1 MGIMVVK
8 FIEIGLITPPV
19 GLNAFVVKGIVG
31 DSISLGTIFRGLG
44 WFIVAE
50 VVVVLLLTIF
60 PEIVLVLPN
69 RM

>member
-1 MGIMVVK
+1 MGIMVIK

-31 DSISLGTIFRGLG
+31 DKISLGTIFRGLT
-44 WFIVAE
+44 WFMAAE
-50 VVVVLLLTIF
+50 AVVVVLLTVF
-60 PEIVLVLPN
+60 PQIVMVLPN